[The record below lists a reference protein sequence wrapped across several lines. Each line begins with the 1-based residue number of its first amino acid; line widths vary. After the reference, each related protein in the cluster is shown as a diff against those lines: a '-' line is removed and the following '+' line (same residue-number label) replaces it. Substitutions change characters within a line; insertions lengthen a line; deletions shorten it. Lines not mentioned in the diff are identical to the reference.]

1 MDYRET
7 LLTVA
12 HAYCVATDLSLARVS
27 TLVRN
32 DGKFFKRMAESG
44 AGCTMAT
51 YEAAMRWFVQHW
63 PTDKEWPMGIDRPST
78 PPPDP
83 DLDRSPP
90 VAGVDTA
97 GTDKRDAA

>member
-12 HAYCVATDLSLARVS
+12 RAYSAAAGLSMARVS

-32 DGKFFKRMAESG
+32 DGKFFKRMEESG

-51 YEAAMRWFVQHW
+51 YEAAMRWFAQHW
-63 PTDKEWPMGIDRPST
+63 PGTADWPAGADRPDT

-90 VAGVDTA
+90 VAGVDTGA
-97 GTDKRDAA
+97 PEIKAA